1 MTDLHEQIA
10 QRLGTGDQ
18 RYTSTRRDLVD
29 ILRRAG
35 GPVSIPEIQKLA
47 ADIPQSSV
55 YRNLAI
61 LETAGVVTR
70 VVSNDEFGRF
80 ELAEDLI
87 GHHHHLMCE
96 SCGAMSDITIPHE
109 IEEQLD
115 STLGALAKASGFT
128 LSHHRLDLVGKCAK
142 CA

>member
-1 MTDLHEQIA
+1 
-10 QRLGTGDQ
+10 
-18 RYTSTRRDLVD
+18 
-29 ILRRAG
+29 
-35 GPVSIPEIQKLA
+35 
-47 ADIPQSSV
+47 V

-128 LSHHRLDLVGKCAK
+128 LSHHRLDRVGKCAK